1 MDLRGLLKSNVIV
14 EIHSLDEVFMG
25 VVNNDS
31 SKIKWGFKSDIDINI
46 FNEDLILDEH
56 NSIEKIYIHE
66 DGELRL
72 LWYRP

>member
-1 MDLRGLLKSNVIV
+1 MDLRELLKSNVIV

-25 VVNNDS
+25 EVNNDC

>member
-1 MDLRGLLKSNVIV
+1 MDLRELLKSGSVV

-25 VVNNDS
+25 GVKNDC

-72 LWYRP
+72 LWYRL

>member
-1 MDLRGLLKSNVIV
+1 MDLRELLKSGSVV

-25 VVNNDS
+25 VVNNDC
-31 SKIKWGFKSDIDINI
+31 SKIKWGFKSDIDIN
-46 FNEDLILDEH
+46 
-56 NSIEKIYIHE
+56 EKIYIHE

>member
-1 MDLRGLLKSNVIV
+1 MDLRELLKSGSVV
-14 EIHSLDEVFMG
+14 EIHSLNEVFMG
-25 VVNNDS
+25 IVNNDC
-31 SKIKWGFKSDIDINI
+31 SKIKWGFKSDIDINV
-46 FNEDLILDEH
+46 FNEDLILDKH